1 MYRGILYNIERIIER
16 EMLEMTA
23 YISVKDEYKYFESG
37 DSKIAANDGM
47 TFDIEKNEYAV
58 IVGPSGADR
67 KSVV

>member
-47 TFDIEKNEYAV
+47 TFDIEKMNML
-58 IVGPSGADR
+58 
-67 KSVV
+67 